1 MTIYHGTGT
10 PVQFTGG
17 DARNVLEMGKLIY
30 NFESITPG
38 APILTIGS
46 RAYKK
51 ITPVSEFYHMED
63 EFFIRK
69 SETFQMVTIA
79 NLVDSNASSHNDEG
93 SILIVDRLPQLELFE
108 KGGVYTATQTGGG
121 GLEGMSAYICI
132 YIGKDCKHA
141 TPTDKMVQFVGVDAI
156 SSDDYT
162 YDQHATSTAIMSYS
176 GAAGTVTLTYVGNA
190 GTAQTSGVR
199 GNAITMTNLTDGE
212 TIEVLALTGHSEGG
226 ALSYETRKKVR
237 RVKNC
242 VEIFK
247 ESYEITN
254 SEVTELMYGGDERT
268 RRSNRKLK
276 KLRSD
281 IEWAI
286 LTHGAPSYD
295 ATAENPKRKMGGFG
309 VGGTAGFIQSNNAD
323 IDSDLQLTE
332 ASFTLADFNSVMTR
346 AFRDESSATKD
357 FFVGVDFMTAMARAL
372 QTLTATTFT
381 FDSGK
386 DIHTGTRVASYRA
399 PIGKVNFIHH
409 KMFEGKLAKYGLLV
423 DWGNL
428 AIRPKRGREL
438 QKAIDCVKA
447 GQDGVVDEWRYEGS
461 IEVRH
466 ENTFAIIKMV

>member
-10 PVQFTGG
+10 PVQFTTGE
-17 DARNVLEMGKLIY
+17 DRNVLEMGKLIY
-30 NFESITPG
+30 TFESKAPG

-46 RAYKK
+46 RAFKK
-51 ITPVSEFYHMED
+51 TTPVSEFYHMED
-63 EFFIRK
+63 EYFVRK
-69 SETFQMVTIA
+69 SETFTMVNTD
-79 NLVDSNASSHNDEG
+79 NLQNSNVTDDNDYG
-93 SILIVDRLPQLELFE
+93 SIIIVDRLPQLELFE
-108 KGGVYTATQTGGG
+108 EGGVYAAVKTGSA
-121 GLEGMSAYICI
+121 GLEGMVAYMCVK
-132 YIGKDCKHA
+132 IGKDCPHA
-141 TPTDKMVQFVGVDAI
+141 TPTDKMVQLVGFDNI
-156 SSDDYT
+156 SGDTYT
-162 YDQHATSTAIMSYS
+162 YDGHATTVPILTAGGS
-176 GAAGTVTLTYVGNA
+176 GTLTLTYVGNA
-190 GTAQTSGVR
+190 GVGSSSGVR
-199 GNAITMTNLTDGE
+199 AVAATQINLTDGE
-212 TIEVLALTGHSEGG
+212 TFDVLALTGHSEGG

-237 RVKNC
+237 RIKNC

-281 IEWAI
+281 IEWAM

-295 ATAENPKRKMGGFG
+295 SSTENPKRQMGGFG

-323 IDSDLQLTE
+323 IDSALQLTE
-332 ASFTLADFNSVMTR
+332 ASFTCSNFNTMMTR
-346 AFRDESSATKD
+346 AFRDESSAEKD
-357 FFVGVDFMTAMARAL
+357 FFVGVDFMTSMARAIL
-372 QTLTATTFT
+372 AQSATQFVY
-381 FDSGK
+381 DSGK
-386 DIHTGTRVASYRA
+386 DIHAGTRVASYRA

-466 ENTFAIIKMV
+466 ENTFAIIKLV